1 MENHEIFMQRCIDL
15 AYLGQ
20 GNVRPNP
27 MVGCVIIK
35 DSEIIGEGYHEVFG
49 GLHAEIQAINAVED
63 KSKLLGA
70 TVYISLE
77 PCVHHGKTPP
87 CVDALI
93 ENKVATVVIGTRD
106 TNPIVGGKGIERLA
120 RAGITVI
127 EEVLPE
133 ECRNLNKRFFTF
145 HEKRRP
151 YVILKW
157 AQTLDGFLD
166 KDRTMKEVGI
176 NWISSPE
183 TKVLVHKW
191 RSEEQSILVG
201 RNTIANDNPSLT
213 VREVSGTNPLRIFI
227 DSQLQLSKNVAIFSD
242 EM

>member
-27 MVGCVIIK
+27 MVGCVIVK

-63 KSKLLGA
+63 KSELLGA

-106 TNPIVGGKGIERLA
+106 TNPIVGGKGIERLE

-127 EEVLPE
+127 EEVLSE

-151 YVILKW
+151 YVILN
-157 AQTLDGFLD
+157 G
-166 KDRTMKEVGI
+166 
-176 NWISSPE
+176 
-183 TKVLVHKW
+183 HKHW
-191 RSEEQSILVG
+191 MV
-201 RNTIANDNPSLT
+201 
-213 VREVSGTNPLRIFI
+213 F
-227 DSQLQLSKNVAIFSD
+227 
-242 EM
+242 